1 MKIKN
6 IVIVLALCFFSAVNT
21 KNLNTG
27 KPAANVQQGQQ
38 QPQVIFTQ
46 QQSQQGQQQQIQ
58 QPAGGAAPVTPTQ
71 ADVDA
76 LFNEL
81 MRASV
86 PWNNALQKRYD
97 NTKEFFSIK
106 QQNDLYNQYQKKLR
120 EAELANIQNQGP
132 TLESFKAIAQ
142 PQVAQ
147 PKEQGF
153 LDKIK
158 AWWSGKNT
166 AENLATVTPWA
177 AVAASAAG
185 VSAIPVVLT
194 GLGAA
199 AATYA
204 VSSALDQLAF
214 IQKTGGYWSNKAYKD
229 RLKEDMAL
237 LLNDQGAYPYFIT
250 RLEAIKNNNEMYP
263 INKDV
268 NGVAKEVLND
278 LQNNM
283 IAASQRIGNIQR
295 DRENKF
301 AQERDLI
308 RSQYSYSTLTP
319 EQYVQKIEENSD
331 KLLQAQALVSEYSR
345 ALNRINVQREAQKA
359 ATQSQQ
365 PAPQTP
371 AQAPMGNPANK
382 PAAQ

>member
-283 IAASQRIGNIQR
+283 IAASQ
-295 DRENKF
+295 
-301 AQERDLI
+301 
-308 RSQYSYSTLTP
+308 
-319 EQYVQKIEENSD
+319 
-331 KLLQAQALVSEYSR
+331 
-345 ALNRINVQREAQKA
+345 
-359 ATQSQQ
+359 
-365 PAPQTP
+365 
-371 AQAPMGNPANK
+371 
-382 PAAQ
+382 